1 MAIIKQTSCYGWCG
15 REFDVVGPRRD
26 GEHVRC
32 SCHGDGEFVRCLC
45 LGDGKLVRYSTREMV
60 RDLEIVRF
68 LRYFGSWHV
77 KINYMASAQVDVAH
91 VEEFTKPSAET
102 TLGSQTIE
110 ESTKA
115 PAPQNAESPYD
126 EDDEDVIL
134 PDELDKEE
142 DLDHEEDQNDL
153 APQIIE
159 DEVEDEEDE
168 DDKEQDE
175 EPASKS
181 GTDYLDDEDDDEED

>member
-1 MAIIKQTSCYGWCG
+1 MLRSSFPIEATLLQSLFTALCWFIHHAHSIRSSAVDLLKQRMERSDVDDIAV
-15 REFDVVGPRRD
+15 ESVFD
-26 GEHVRC
+26 E
-32 SCHGDGEFVRCLC
+32 
-45 LGDGKLVRYSTREMV
+45 
-60 RDLEIVRF
+60 
-68 LRYFGSWHV
+68 
-77 KINYMASAQVDVAH
+77 VDVAH

-115 PAPQNAESPYD
+115 PAPQNAESPYE

-159 DEVEDEEDE
+159 DEDDEDE

>member
-1 MAIIKQTSCYGWCG
+1 
-15 REFDVVGPRRD
+15 
-26 GEHVRC
+26 
-32 SCHGDGEFVRCLC
+32 
-45 LGDGKLVRYSTREMV
+45 
-60 RDLEIVRF
+60 
-68 LRYFGSWHV
+68 
-77 KINYMASAQVDVAH
+77 MASAQVDVAH

-115 PAPQNAESPYD
+115 PAPQNAESPYE

-159 DEVEDEEDE
+159 DEDDEDE